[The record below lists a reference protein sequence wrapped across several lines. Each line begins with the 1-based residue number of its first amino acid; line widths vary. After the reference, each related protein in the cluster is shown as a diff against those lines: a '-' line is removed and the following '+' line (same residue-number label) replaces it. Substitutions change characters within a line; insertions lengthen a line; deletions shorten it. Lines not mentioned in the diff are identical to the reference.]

1 MLFQSSSA
9 QRRLLDDVEAKTLG
23 IRLQQLG
30 MLLDALSFWVLT
42 TTNRAWR
49 DHFSWILTPL
59 VWKTFEARFCGSIIC
74 A

>member
-30 MLLDALSFWVLT
+30 MLLDALSFLGF
-42 TTNRAWR
+42 
-49 DHFSWILTPL
+49 DHHQSSL
-59 VWKTFEARFCGSIIC
+59 ARPFQLDLDASRLEDV
-74 A
+74 